1 MSREFR
7 KIKVH
12 QLQGFFSPGRAVGA
26 CKRDIRLYL
35 RKCLRN
41 GFGEKRDV
49 FMGTFDVVEGSP
61 ERLLIFRPPQVPDGI
76 FPQDYTYSDIFT

>member
-12 QLQGFFSPGRAVGA
+12 QLQGFFSPARAVGA
-26 CKRDIRLYL
+26 CKRDIGLYL
-35 RKCLRN
+35 RKCLRTVSARRETYSWELSMLSK
-41 GFGEKRDV
+41 GV
-49 FMGTFDVVEGSP
+49 S

-76 FPQDYTYSDIFT
+76 FPQN